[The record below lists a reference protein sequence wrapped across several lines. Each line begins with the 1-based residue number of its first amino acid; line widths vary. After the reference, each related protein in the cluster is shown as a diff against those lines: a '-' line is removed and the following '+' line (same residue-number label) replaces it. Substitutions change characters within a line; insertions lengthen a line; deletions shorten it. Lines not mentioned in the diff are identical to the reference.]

1 MNTYSTES
9 PIPCEKMLERHN
21 PYWSQSPK
29 TWDDSA
35 FLGNGMLGATIYNAE
50 HKSKRQTYRFVMGR
64 VDVTAHRENAYAARV
79 PVGEFELDFGSWI
92 YGGTTAELDLYNARF
107 TSDVVTVDGS
117 GKVSAFIHSLSDLL
131 VIDVETDEAETSE
144 LKWYAYPQVAEALL
158 VDDGRP
164 NIDQYFPEITCFD
177 EEIDGIKV
185 YYQQYNHS
193 ADGCAGAFLCV
204 PLDKEGR
211 KKRYFCTVQQ
221 GCSQETGK
229 RAVRLLKEAAAKDF
243 SLLQKEHEDWWHD
256 YFSKSMISIPDTR
269 LEGFYY
275 IQMYKLACAAR
286 SDKPVMDTQGPWTGP
301 TPWPGTWYNMNVQL
315 AYAPVYASNH
325 LEMGESLVN
334 ALRENMDNLIQNVPE
349 AFRPDS
355 AAMGRSMSHDM
366 VSKVGDEIGN
376 LAWTCHN
383 CYRQYRYSMD
393 DGMLKDFLYPL
404 LRRSMNF
411 YFHLL
416 AEGEDGKLHLPKT
429 ISPEYGSFRKL
440 TVEDCNYDLF
450 LMQWGIQTL
459 NEICDRLH
467 IDDPDRPCWA
477 EIQSRLPDYPQ
488 DETGFL
494 IGRGVRME
502 HGHRHYSHLM
512 GIYPLH
518 IIDCDKPENREKLIV
533 SLRHWFGM
541 EGDLRGFTFAG
552 AASLAAAI
560 GEGDEALRYLH
571 SGMELCK
578 PNTFYREAGPV
589 IESPLGMA
597 ESLHDL
603 LLQSY
608 GGVVRIFPAV
618 PDEWEDVSFHN
629 LRAEGAFLI
638 SAQRKD
644 GKFQF
649 ARIQSLAGEPLTVSC
664 GMDTLSAKFSSGK
677 TCELTFD
684 NGKFQIELKKGESVL
699 LSCNP
704 CCDGALELCE
714 PQPSLCNYWGGFK
727 PWRLYGIP
735 FTK

>member
-1 MNTYSTES
+1 MSTYS
-9 PIPCEKMLERHN
+9 CEKILKRHN
-21 PYWSQSPK
+21 LYWSQSPK

-35 FLGNGMLGATIYNAE
+35 FLGNGMLGAAIYNAE

-64 VDVTAHRENAYAARV
+64 MDVTACRENAYAARV

-92 YGGTTAELDLYNARF
+92 YGGTTAGIDLYNACF
-107 TSDVVTVDGS
+107 TSDVVTVNGS
-117 GKVSAFIHSLSDLL
+117 GRVSAFIHSLSDLL
-131 VIDVETDEAETSE
+131 VIDVETGETETAE

-164 NIDQYFPEITCFD
+164 NIDQYFPEITCSD
-177 EEIDGIKV
+177 EEIDGVKV

-193 ADGCAGAFLCV
+193 QDGCTSAFLCI
-204 PLDKEGR
+204 PLDKSGR

-221 GCSQETGK
+221 GCGHKSRK
-229 RAVRLLKEAAAKDF
+229 RAVRLLQQAAAKNF
-243 SLLQKEHEDWWHD
+243 ALLQKEHEDWWHV
-256 YFSKSMISIPDTR
+256 YYSKSMLSIPDTR

-275 IQMYKLACAAR
+275 IQMYKLACASRA
-286 SDKPVMDTQGPWTGP
+286 DKPVMDTQGPWTGP

-325 LEMGESLVN
+325 LDIGESLVN
-334 ALRENMDNLIQNVPE
+334 ALQDNIENLIQNVPE
-349 AFRPDS
+349 AFRADS

-366 VSKVGDEIGN
+366 VSKVGDETGN

-416 AEGEDGKLHLPKT
+416 REGEDGKLHLPKT

-450 LMQWGIQTL
+450 LMQWGIHTL

-467 IDDPDRPCWA
+467 IDDPDRPRWA

-494 IGRGVRME
+494 IGKGVRME

-518 IIDCDKPENREKLIV
+518 IIDCDKPENREKLIT
-533 SLRHWFGM
+533 SLRHWFGL

-552 AASLAAAI
+552 AASLAATI
-560 GEGDEALRYLH
+560 GEGEEALRYLR

-597 ESLHDL
+597 ESLHDM
-603 LLQSY
+603 LLQSF
-608 GGVVRIFPAV
+608 GGIIRIFPAV
-618 PDEWEDVSFHN
+618 PQEWKDASFQN
-629 LRAEGAFLI
+629 LRAEGAFLV

-644 GKFQF
+644 GNLQF
-649 ARIQSLAGEPLTVSC
+649 ARIQSLAGEPLVVSC
-664 GMDTLSAKFSSGK
+664 GTDTLMAKFSDGK
-677 TCELTFD
+677 TCELTSE
-684 NGKFQIELKKGESVL
+684 NGKYRIELKKGESVL
-699 LSCNP
+699 LSHDPN
-704 CCDGALELCE
+704 CDETLELCE

-727 PWRLYGIP
+727 PWRLYGLP

>member
-1 MNTYSTES
+1 MSTYS
-9 PIPCEKMLERHN
+9 CEKILKQHN
-21 PYWSQSPK
+21 LYWSQSPK

-35 FLGNGMLGATIYNAE
+35 FLGNGMLGTTIYNAE

-164 NIDQYFPEITCFD
+164 NIDQYLPEITCFD

-243 SLLQKEHEDWWHD
+243 SLLQREHEDWWHD
-256 YFSKSMISIPDTR
+256 YFSKSMLSIPDTR

-334 ALRENMDNLIQNVPE
+334 ALRKNMENLIQNVPK
-349 AFRPDS
+349 AFRADS

-416 AEGEDGKLHLPKT
+416 KEGEDGKLHLPKT

-467 IDDPDRPCWA
+467 IDDPDRSRWS

-494 IGRGVRME
+494 IGKGIRME

-552 AASLAAAI
+552 AASLAATI
-560 GEGDEALRYLH
+560 GEGEEALRYLC

-597 ESLHDL
+597 ESLHDM
-603 LLQSY
+603 LLQSF
-608 GGVVRIFPAV
+608 GGVIRVFPAV
-618 PDEWEDVSFHN
+618 PEEWKDASFQN
-629 LRAEGAFLI
+629 LRAEGAFLV
-638 SAQRKD
+638 SAQRKE
-644 GKFQF
+644 GKLRF
-649 ARIQSLAGEPLTVSC
+649 ARIESLAGEPLTVSC
-664 GMDTLSAKFSSGK
+664 GTDTLTAKFSDGK
-677 TCELTFD
+677 TCELKADGGRFR
-684 NGKFQIELKKGESVL
+684 IELKKGESVL
-699 LSCNP
+699 LSP
-704 CCDGALELCE
+704 DPGCDGTLELCE
-714 PQPSLCNYWGGFK
+714 PQPTLCSYWGGFK
-727 PWRLYGIP
+727 PWRLYGLP

>member
-1 MNTYSTES
+1 MNSYS
-9 PIPCEKMLERHN
+9 CEAILKRHN

-35 FLGNGMLGATIYNAE
+35 FLGNGILGAAIYNAE

-64 VDVTAHRENAYAARV
+64 VDVTARREGAYAARV

-92 YGGTTAELDLYNARF
+92 YGGTTAEIDLYNARF
-107 TSDVVTVDGS
+107 SSDVVTVNGS
-117 GKVSAFIHSLSDLL
+117 GRVSAFIHSLSDLL
-131 VIDVETDEAETSE
+131 VIDVETDEAETAE
-144 LKWYAYPQVAEALL
+144 LKWYSYPQVAEALL

-164 NIDQYFPEITCFD
+164 NIDQYFPEITLSD
-177 EEIDGIKV
+177 EEIDGVRV
-185 YYQQYNHS
+185 YYQQYNRS
-193 ADGCAGAFLCV
+193 EDGCAAAFLCV
-204 PLDKEGR
+204 PLDQGGR
-211 KKRYFCTVQQ
+211 KKRYFCTVQR
-221 GCSQETGK
+221 GWGQETGR
-229 RAVRLLKEAAAKDF
+229 RAVRLLREAAAKDF
-243 SLLQKEHEDWWHD
+243 ALLQKDHEDWWHD
-256 YFSKSMISIPDTR
+256 YFSRSMLSIPDTR

-286 SDKPVMDTQGPWTGP
+286 AHTPVMDTQGPWTGP

-325 LEMGESLVN
+325 LEIGESLVN
-334 ALRENMDNLIQNVPE
+334 ALRANMDNLIQNAPE
-349 AFRPDS
+349 AFRSDS

-366 VSKVGDEIGN
+366 ASPVGDEIGN

-393 DGMLKDFLYPL
+393 DGMLRDFLYPL

-416 AEGEDGKLHLPKT
+416 KEGEDGKLHLPKT

-450 LMQWGIQTL
+450 LMQWGIRTL

-467 IDDPDRPCWA
+467 IDDPDRSRWA

-494 IGRGVRME
+494 IGKGVRME

-518 IIDCDKPENREKLIV
+518 IIDCDIPENREKLIT

-552 AASLAAAI
+552 AASLAATI
-560 GEGDEALRYLH
+560 GEGEEALRYLH

-597 ESLHDL
+597 ESLHDM
-603 LLQSY
+603 LLQSF
-608 GGVVRIFPAV
+608 GGVIRIFPAV
-618 PDEWEDVSFHN
+618 PEEWKDASFQN
-629 LRAEGAFLI
+629 LRAEGAFLV

-644 GKFQF
+644 GKFRF
-649 ARIQSLAGEPLTVSC
+649 ARIESLAGEPLTVAC
-664 GMDTLSAKFSSGK
+664 GVQTLTAKFSGGN
-677 TCELTFD
+677 TCELKAAG
-684 NGKFQIELKKGESVL
+684 GKFQIQLKKGESVL
-699 LSCNP
+699 LSFGP
-704 CCDGALELCE
+704 HCDEALEVCE

-735 FTK
+735 FAK